1 MSLRILPNF
10 RGMGPIFWSVARKP
24 LILPV
29 HSLATM
35 STDQEHP
42 FSGTPSPG
50 PVNVDQLFY
59 DNRERLKELAAINA
73 TTAIIKAGKP
83 VFETLY
89 EICRIL
95 PAAWQYP
102 DQCAARIRYEEMELT
117 SEGFLQT
124 QWQQVQTFETI
135 DNLTGTIEIF
145 YLREFPE
152 ADEGPFLKEE
162 RNLIISLAS
171 LIEGFLNGVK
181 GREGHYITRERLKE
195 LSAINQTTAILRAG
209 KPNEEALRQICLNL
223 PTAWQYPE
231 YAVCRIKYGNLELT
245 SPGFRETQWSQ
256 KQTFETI
263 DNLTGFV
270 EICYLKAFPTQYE
283 GPFLEEER
291 HLIVNLAN
299 LIAGHL
305 NSVKGKA
312 MLRKSGHHD
321 IRGNTSPD
329 TLPLK
334 YSRQLLQTFLN
345 RSNFNRDIY
354 HDLMPF
360 KVKEILLV
368 ANLYDAYSIEKEGRF
383 SEHVLGAFYSLSL
396 STMPRI
402 TGVSTSGEVMEQL
415 DAKHYDLII
424 IMIGTDKQFPIELS
438 HLIKDKY
445 QYIPVFL
452 LLNSNTDIAKYEE
465 EPEKLT
471 WIDRVFVWNG
481 DSKIF
486 FAMINYLEDKINV
499 ENDTNV
505 GMTRVILLV
514 EDSSKYYS
522 LYLPMLY
529 NIVLEQTKNIIED
542 VTTDEL
548 YRILRLKAR
557 PKILLAS
564 TYEEAI
570 YIFNKYKD
578 YILCLISDVKFKKD
592 GKLNPAA
599 GFSLVKQTR
608 KEIRDLPIVLQ
619 SSDEQNTQKAYEL
632 KASFINKNSETLLS
646 DFKSFITHYLG
657 FGSFIYRDKEGRQIA
672 VARSLKEFED
682 LLMTIPEESLLY
694 HARKDHFSLWLM
706 ARGEIQVAKIL
717 NPAKVTDF
725 KDPAALRDYLIKV
738 IQHFRNEQNTGKVIP
753 FEESAIGDEK
763 NILALTEGALGG
775 KGRGLAFINTLIYN
789 YDFNQHV
796 PNIRIRTPKTSI
808 VGTEEFE
815 YFLDRNG
822 LREKAV
828 FENDYDQ
835 IKRWFIEGRLTET
848 LIRKLKLII
857 RHITRPLAI
866 RSSGLFEDS
875 LNQPFAGIFETYL
888 IPNNHPDPK
897 VRLEQLMDA
906 IKLVYASVYSP
917 IAKGY
922 IEAVNYRIDQEKMAV
937 VIQEVVG
944 NQFDDVFYPHIS
956 GVAQSY
962 NYYPFAHMKPE
973 EGFAVVALGLGRYVV
988 EGEKAFRFSP
998 LYPNLEINSPRD
1010 QYKGAQVN
1018 FYAVDLKKQE
1028 VNLLEGEDAGL
1039 RKMDIYDAEMHGTLK
1054 HCASVYSI
1062 ENDRISAGLRD
1073 AGPRVVNFADILKY
1087 NYIPMAKTIEVVLD
1101 LVKEALGSPVEIE
1114 FAIDLN
1120 KDENNKASFY
1130 LLQIKPLIGDVSDF
1144 HVDLDKI
1151 EKEEILLYSEKE
1163 MGNGLLENIYD
1174 VVFVDPDTFDK
1185 SKTVE
1190 MAAAIDAINTEMGKA
1205 GKKYILIGPGRW
1217 GTRDRWIGIP
1227 VAWPQISHAK
1237 VIVETSLEGFPL
1249 DASSGS
1255 HFFHNVTS
1263 MNVGYFSV
1271 QPELSS
1277 SFIRYDILKAQTNLE
1292 KTEYFTIARFEKPLT
1307 IRMDGKKRIA
1317 VITLNH

>member
-1 MSLRILPNF
+1 MLTNNEYP
-10 RGMGPIFWSVARKP
+10 PP
-24 LILPV
+24 
-29 HSLATM
+29 
-35 STDQEHP
+35 
-42 FSGTPSPG
+42 GTPSPDS
-50 PVNVDQLFY
+50 VNLEKLVY
-59 DNRERLKELAAINA
+59 DNQERLKELAAIND
-73 TTAIIKAGKP
+73 TTTIIKANKP
-83 VFETLY
+83 VSETLN
-89 EICRIL
+89 EICQIL
-95 PAAWQYP
+95 PKAWQYP
-102 DQCAARIRYEEMELT
+102 EHTVVRIRFEEMEFT
-117 SEGFLQT
+117 SQGFFET
-124 QWQQVQTFETI
+124 QWRLEQNFETI
-135 DNLTGTIEIF
+135 DNLTGSIEIF
-145 YLREFPE
+145 YLKEFSP
-152 ADEGPFLKEE
+152 AGEGPFLNEE
-162 RNLIISLAS
+162 RNLIITLAS
-171 LIEGFLNGVK
+171 LIEGYLNGIK
-181 GREGHYITRERLKE
+181 GREGRYITRERLKE

-209 KPNEEALRQICLNL
+209 RPNEEALHQICLIL

-231 YAVCRIKYGNLELT
+231 YTVCFIKYGNLELK
-245 SPGFRETQWSQ
+245 SPGFVETEWSQ
-256 KQTFETI
+256 KQSFETI
-263 DNLTGFV
+263 DNLSGFI
-270 EICYLKAFPTQYE
+270 EICYLKAFPAQFE

-291 HLIVNLAN
+291 HLIINLAN

-312 MLRKSGHHD
+312 ILRKHSSKEIPGPV
-321 IRGNTSPD
+321 PD
-329 TLPLK
+329 GSTPVK

-345 RSNFNRDIY
+345 RSNFNRDVY

-383 SEHVLGAFYSLSL
+383 SEHVLGEFYSLSL

-402 TGVSTSGEVMEQL
+402 TGVSTSEEVMEQL
-415 DAKHYDLII
+415 NAKHYDLII

-438 HLIKDKY
+438 RLVKDKY

-452 LLNSNTDIAKYEE
+452 LLNSNTDIALYEE
-465 EPEKLT
+465 EQEKLT

-499 ENDTNV
+499 ENDTNM

-514 EDSSKYYS
+514 EDSPKYYS

-557 PKILLAS
+557 SKILLAS
-564 TYEEAI
+564 TYEEAM

-578 YILCLISDVKFKKD
+578 FILCLISDVKFRKD
-592 GKLNPAA
+592 GKLNNTA
-599 GFSLVKQTR
+599 GFSLVRQTR
-608 KEIRDLPIVLQ
+608 KEIRDLPIILQ
-619 SSDEQNTQKAYEL
+619 SSDEGNIQKAYEL
-632 KASFINKNSETLLS
+632 KASFINKNSETLLL

-657 FGSFIYRDKEGRQIA
+657 FGSFIYRDKEGSQIA

-682 LLMTIPEESLLY
+682 LLKTIPEESLLY

-717 NPAKVTDF
+717 NPSKVTDF
-725 KDPAALRDYLIKV
+725 KDPDSLREHLINV

-753 FEESAIGDEK
+753 FEESAIADER

-789 YDFNQHV
+789 YDFSQHV
-796 PNIRIRTPKTSI
+796 PNIKIRTPKTSI
-808 VGTEEFE
+808 VGTDEFE
-815 YFLDRNG
+815 YFLDRNK

-828 FENDYDQ
+828 LENDYDQ
-835 IKRWFIEGRLTET
+835 IKKWFLEGRLTET
-848 LIRKLKLII
+848 LIKKLKLII
-857 RHITRPLAI
+857 KNINKPLAI

-888 IPNNHPDPK
+888 IPNIHPDPK
-897 VRLEQLMDA
+897 VRLDQLMDA

-922 IEAVNYRIDQEKMAV
+922 IEAVNYHIEQEKMAV

-973 EGFAVVALGLGRYVV
+973 EGFAVAALGLGRYVV

-998 LYPNLEINSPRD
+998 LYPNLEINSPKD
-1010 QYKGAQVN
+1010 QYKGSQVY

-1039 RKMDIYDAEMHGTLK
+1039 RKLDIYDAEMHGALK
-1054 HCASVYSI
+1054 HCASVYSV

-1101 LVKEALGSPVEIE
+1101 VVKEALGSPVEIE

-1120 KDENNKASFY
+1120 KDEDYKASFY
-1130 LLQIKPLIGDVSDF
+1130 LLQIKPLIGNVSDF
-1144 HVDLDKI
+1144 QIDLDMI
-1151 EKEEILLYSEKE
+1151 DKETVLLYSEKE
-1163 MGNGLLENIYD
+1163 MGNGLIENIHD
-1174 VVFVDPDTFDK
+1174 VVFVDPDRFDK
-1185 SKTVE
+1185 SKTIE
-1190 MAAAIDAINTEMGKA
+1190 MADEIDKINTEMGKE
-1205 GKKYILIGPGRW
+1205 GKSYILIGPGRW

-1227 VAWPQISHAK
+1227 VAWPQISHAR

-1271 QPELSS
+1271 QPEFSD
-1277 SFIRYDILKAQTNLE
+1277 SFIRYNILREQENIRKTNFFDIAH
-1292 KTEYFTIARFEKPLT
+1292 FSKPLT
-1307 IRMDGKKRIA
+1307 IRMDGKKRIS
-1317 VITLNH
+1317 VITWNNDKE